1 MVRNTIICFRT
12 SEHLRRSLEKL
23 SEADRRSLS
32 STIENVLYSY
42 VKERVPRGVKEDKR
56 RYARKA
62 TLLPALV
69 TGPDG
74 GVHAGTI
81 DNISLGGVHVTLPG
95 AFPCEVRDDCT
106 VSLVFTLP
114 ESTRPVSMRCTPRHV
129 RSNGQT
135 SFGASC
141 VDSDFQSC
149 QALQEHLFAGR

>member
-32 STIENVLYSY
+32 STIEGVLYGY
-42 VKERVPRGVKEDKR
+42 VKGRAPKGVKNDKR
-56 RYARKA
+56 RYPRKK

-74 GVHAGTI
+74 GVHAGTV
-81 DNISLGGVHVTLPG
+81 DNISLGGIHVTLPG
-95 AFPCEVRDDCT
+95 AFPCETGDDCT
-106 VSLVFTLP
+106 VSIVFTLP
-114 ESTRPVSMRCTPRHV
+114 ESTRPLTMRCTPRHV

-135 SFGASC
+135 GFGASC
-141 VDSDFQSC
+141 VDSDFQSY
-149 QALQEHLFAGR
+149 QALQEHLLADR